1 MEQLMK
7 NGQAIGTEQPGGQ
20 SMTTEQPEGQSMAT
34 EQSKELTKL
43 AIAALED
50 KKAEDITV
58 IDISGVS
65 VLADYFIIASGSN
78 RSQIQALADN
88 VEEQLGKKGTF
99 VKQVEGYDTA
109 NWVLMD
115 FGDIIVHIFDRE
127 NRLFYDLER
136 IWRDGKTVD
145 LSELRN

>member
-50 KKAEDITV
+50 KKAEDIKV
-58 IDISGVS
+58 IYISGV
-65 VLADYFIIASGSN
+65 
-78 RSQIQALADN
+78 
-88 VEEQLGKKGTF
+88 
-99 VKQVEGYDTA
+99 
-109 NWVLMD
+109 
-115 FGDIIVHIFDRE
+115 
-127 NRLFYDLER
+127 
-136 IWRDGKTVD
+136 
-145 LSELRN
+145 